1 MNTKRIEIFLL
12 LLILGSLWGFF
23 EMIALPIFVLCAIG
37 ILILA
42 LGRRIIDI
50 PGTSILIGLI
60 VCVYK
65 TYSAHFFICQWAGVM
80 ALAGSFDFF
89 ASLVFK
95 RNWFN
100 KFNPVI
106 VGVLTNLSALIV
118 FVVTVTYIFIEP
130 NWADGGMER
139 VLSYALRNAL
149 PAAIISGLISA
160 PLGVYAANKFMQLE
174 FPLSKKLIPGFYL
187 LAAVCLWIVASIN

>member
-1 MNTKRIEIFLL
+1 MNTKRIETLFLI
-12 LLILGSLWGFF
+12 LILGSLWGFF
-23 EMIALPIFVLCAIG
+23 EMLALPIFVLCAIG

-42 LGRRIIDI
+42 MGRRIVDI

-60 VCVYK
+60 VCFYK

-80 ALAGSFDFF
+80 ALAGSFDLFT
-89 ASLVFK
+89 SLVFK
-95 RNWFN
+95 RNWFE

-106 VGVLTNLSALIV
+106 IGVLTNLSALIV

-139 VLSYALRNAL
+139 VLSYTLRNTL
-149 PAAIISGLISA
+149 PAAIISGLVSA
-160 PLGVYAANKFMQLE
+160 PLGVFVANKFMNLE
-174 FPLSKKLIPGFYL
+174 FPLSKKLVPGFYL
-187 LAAVCLWIVASIN
+187 LATVLLWIVASIN